1 MLGATMRDAGNK
13 NDSHRVHWMACLL
26 CNGRDVRVL
35 CCGWWQYLRMHST
48 RSEKGER
55 RIWTFPPKIFEAARA
70 AFHLRYSLLSYIYTS
85 ARQAYD
91 SAVPL
96 NRYDRVP
103 STKPRLF
110 ASLECVA
117 CGCAWQATVLL
128 LAGAARGVQ
137 LPRLL
142 PVR

>member
-1 MLGATMRDAGNK
+1 MRDAGNK

-96 NRYDRVP
+96 NRYDRIRVY
-103 STKPRLF
+103 LHI
-110 ASLECVA
+110 
-117 CGCAWQATVLL
+117 ATFP
-128 LAGAARGVQ
+128 AARCNSETPASNAGGTVF
-137 LPRLL
+137 LVPNRGCS
-142 PVR
+142 RR